1 VTLRQAYL
9 TYLAA
14 MATAIV
20 VEIGVLRA
28 GSSIVMARGAAF
40 DPRVV
45 DAFVALSGSGE
56 LCPCGVPA
64 R

>member
-1 VTLRQAYL
+1 VAVGP
-9 TYLAA
+9 
-14 MATAIV
+14 IV
-20 VEIGVLRA
+20 VEIGVLRP

-45 DAFVALSGSGE
+45 DAFAALSGSGE
-56 LCPCGVPA
+56 LCPSGVPA